1 MSASEN
7 LQLVRD
13 MYAALNAQDLDAHD
27 AYWHEDMIWHG
38 PPGFGD
44 IHGLAAQMKEAGADF
59 IRDPSPSGMGGRTTA
74 YIRGP
79 EDVRIELSERAGETY
94 GGG

>member
-44 IHGLAAQMKEAGADF
+44 IHGLAAFKQEVMV
-59 IRDPSPSGMGGRTTA
+59 RSTRPSPTTSRRTTSSSPTTPGSP
-74 YIRGP
+74 RP
-79 EDVRIELSERAGETY
+79 DT
-94 GGG
+94 